1 MLVCKAS
8 AHCVAA
14 ALSRICVAG
23 EGGTGREGD
32 GGLDPRVSTAKG
44 GGHCH
49 LGPTGCGNPVAVVR
63 GYHEGL
69 GGSIDGDGLR
79 AAVGTPDR

>member
-14 ALSRICVAG
+14 ALSRICVASDRG
-23 EGGTGREGD
+23 IGREGD
-32 GGLDPRVSTAKG
+32 GGLDPRVSAAKG
-44 GGHCH
+44 GRHRR
-49 LGPTGCGNPVAVVR
+49 LGPTGCGKIVAVVR
-63 GYHEGL
+63 RYHEGL
-69 GGSIDGDGLR
+69 GRSIDGDGLG